1 MKNRLI
7 AAVGGFALA
16 AASLT
21 LATPAVAATSGPSG
35 DMGKCDAWKTH
46 TAPWGGSAKCTGTA
60 RADKFRVELTC
71 IDSRGSQYTVLGPWK
86 KNDQTSSAVCSSD
99 PNVGVLHVSVIQSA

>member
-7 AAVGGFALA
+7 ASMGGFALA

-21 LATPAVAATSGPSG
+21 LASPAAAATTRPSG
-35 DMGKCDAWKTH
+35 DLGKCDTWKSH
-46 TAPWGGSAKCTGTA
+46 TAPWGGSAKCTDMA
-60 RADKFRVELTC
+60 RADSFRVELTC
-71 IDSRGSQYTVLGPWK
+71 INSSGSQYTVLGPWK
-86 KNDQTSSAVCSSD
+86 KNNQTSSAVCSQD